1 MNDDVIPLN
10 EIGKIETVKVY
21 NQAYVDKQQK
31 RIVEL
36 EKELEQAKKVQVV
49 EHFEAY
55 GQCRDSRRI
64 ASLETENA
72 ELKDKLKNL
81 SKVAEVRLA
90 NWQKYEKELKSEKE
104 YSATLRKEIDEYTD
118 SHTLCAKY
126 KELQKACDETQE
138 LLDKQ
143 IEATYELDKENAEQK
158 KKIENLQKYLD
169 TQNCYRECAETW
181 VKLTKAKELIRQLCL
196 MVRELNNPN
205 VQLTNVD
212 YSLSEAEQFIKECE

>member
-1 MNDDVIPLN
+1 MITVV
-10 EIGKIETVKVY
+10 IGKEIEKIKGDFESYLNGLNMVGEISYSQYSELYDEGTK
-21 NQAYVDKQQK
+21 QIQKAYELGKA
-31 RIVEL
+31 EL

-118 SHTLCAKY
+118 SHTLCTKY
-126 KELQKACDETQE
+126 KELKR
-138 LLDKQ
+138 
-143 IEATYELDKENAEQK
+143 ENAELK
-158 KKIENLQKYLD
+158 E
-169 TQNCYRECAETW
+169 QNN
-181 VKLTKAKELIRQLCL
+181 KAKEI
-196 MVRELNNPN
+196 VRSLYFIIQGRIDYENNIGIA
-205 VQLTNVD
+205 D
-212 YSLSEAEQFIKECE
+212 EMWRAEQFWKK